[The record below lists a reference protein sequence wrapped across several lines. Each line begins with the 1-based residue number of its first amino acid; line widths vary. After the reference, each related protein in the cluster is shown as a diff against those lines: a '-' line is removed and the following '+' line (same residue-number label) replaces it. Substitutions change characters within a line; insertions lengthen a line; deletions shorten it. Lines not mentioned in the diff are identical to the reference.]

1 MESLYCASLR
11 GMNIHTPSE
20 KTNIKIGISV
30 CPHDCPSAC
39 ALEVELLDDK
49 TIGRVRGAKDNSYT
63 LGVICEKVARYAE
76 RVHHRDRLLY
86 PMKRVGPKG
95 SGEFSRISWD
105 EALDLTAAAFLKA
118 EAEHGAESVWPYWY
132 AGTMGLVMRDG
143 IERLV
148 NAKGYS
154 SMYGT
159 VCTALSWPGFYAG
172 AGHVTGV
179 DPREMQKSDLIVVWG
194 GNPVNTQVNVM
205 THVAIARK
213 TRGAKL
219 ACVDIYNTGTMKQ
232 ADIKLLI
239 KPGTDG
245 ALACAI
251 MHVLFRDGFA
261 NWDYLNQYTDDP
273 KGLEA
278 HLAGK
283 TPEWAAEICGCSV
296 DDIVEFARSIGKT
309 PRTFFRLGYGFSRS
323 RNGAANMHAVNCIPL
338 ITGAWLNEGGGALH
352 SNSSIYKWNKEKL
365 EAQDANKGQRV
376 MDMARVGEVL
386 CGNPHDLQGG
396 PAVSAMLIQNT
407 NPVSI
412 APDQTRV
419 KQGFAREDLFV
430 CVHEQFITD
439 TAKYADVLL
448 PATTFLEH
456 DDIYQGGGHS
466 HIMFGRKL
474 IEAAGEARS
483 NDFVIKEL
491 ARRVGAV
498 HPSIDKQPRQLIDD
512 LLLAS
517 GRKGLDELDAQN
529 WFDVM
534 PDFDVAHCIKGFG
547 HADRKFHFKADW
559 QAAAN
564 AKSRMGAL
572 GPIALMPQW
581 PDYYQA
587 HEQADAEY
595 PFRLA
600 TSPARTFLNSTFNET
615 PSSRKREG
623 RPTVL
628 VHPEDL
634 AALGIDDGA
643 KVRLGSRR
651 GEVVL
656 HAKAFDGLR
665 RGVVI
670 AEGLWP
676 NESHEGGRG
685 INTLTGA
692 DQPAPAGGG
701 AYHDNAVWVRADDSD
716 LTEYKDVLNLI
727 QM

>member
-1 MESLYCASLR
+1 
-11 GMNIHTPSE
+11 MNIQQ
-20 KTNIKIGISV
+20 NIKIGKSV

-39 ALEVELLDDK
+39 ALDVELLDEK
-49 TIGRVRGAKDNSYT
+49 TIGRVHGAKDNTYT
-63 LGVICEKVARYAE
+63 KGVICEKVARYAE
-76 RVHHRDRLLY
+76 RVHHPDRLLH
-86 PMKRVGPKG
+86 PMKRIGAKG
-95 SGEFSRISWD
+95 AGQFTRISWD

-148 NAKGYS
+148 NTKGYS
-154 SMYGT
+154 SLYGT

-172 AGHVTGV
+172 AGQITGV

-205 THVAIARK
+205 THVSIAK
-213 TRGAKL
+213 KERGAKL
-219 ACVDIYNTGTMKQ
+219 ACIDIYETGTMKQ

-251 MHVLFRDGFA
+251 MHVLFREGLA
-261 NWDYLNQYTDDP
+261 NWPYLDQYTDDP
-273 KGLEA
+273 HGLEA
-278 HLAGK
+278 HLAKK
-283 TPEWAAEICGCSV
+283 TPEWAAEICGCPV
-296 DDIVEFARSIGKT
+296 ADIVNFAQLIGQT
-309 PRTFFRLGYGFSRS
+309 PRTYFRLGYGFSRS
-323 RNGAANMHAVNCIPL
+323 RNGAANMHAVNCIPVV
-338 ITGAWLNEGGGALH
+338 TGAWLHEGGGALH
-352 SNSSIYKWNKEKL
+352 SNSAIYKWNKKQL
-365 EAQDANKGQRV
+365 EAQDANTGQRV
-376 MDMARVGEVL
+376 LDMARVGEVL
-386 CGNPHDLQGG
+386 CGNAVDLQGG
-396 PAVSAMLIQNT
+396 PKVTAMLIQNT

-412 APDQTRV
+412 APDQSRV

-430 CVHEQFITD
+430 CVHEHFITE

-448 PATTFLEH
+448 PATMFLEH

-466 HIMFGRKL
+466 HILFGRKL
-474 IEAAGEARS
+474 IEAAGQARS

-491 ARRVGAV
+491 AKRVGAS
-498 HPSIDKQPRQLIDD
+498 HPSIDKEPRVLIDE

-517 GRKGLDELDAQN
+517 GRQGMDELDAQN

-534 PDFDVAHCIKGFG
+534 PDFASAHCLNGFG
-547 HADRKFHFKADW
+547 HPDKKFHFKVDW
-559 QAAAN
+559 AATAKS
-564 AKSRMGAL
+564 KSRMGAL
-572 GPIALMPQW
+572 GPINQMPAW
-581 PDYYQA
+581 PDHYAA
-587 HEQADAEY
+587 HEAADVVF

-628 VHPEDL
+628 VHPDDL
-634 AALGIDDGA
+634 IALGIADGA
-643 KVRLGSRR
+643 KVQVGSRR

-656 HAKAFDGLR
+656 HAKSFGGLR
-665 RGVVI
+665 RGVLI

-676 NESHEGGRG
+676 NDLHEGGTG

-701 AYHDNAVWVRADDSD
+701 AYHDNAVWVKAG
-716 LTEYKDVLNLI
+716 
-727 QM
+727 